1 MPGAELHVAPVH
13 ELPFVDGSFDV
24 AVLNDVLQHVAE
36 AQVDP
41 GLRDLRRVLRPDG
54 VLLVRTNGG
63 RRARRERADWR
74 LYDADLLRGELE
86 AAGFDVV
93 RVTYVN
99 TALSLWGAARGRTP
113 TAPTPTTC
121 GIPAQAG
128 SGANVARAHVARAR
142 SAHSAPLDAEPSL
155 RAHLACP
162 GGAGVS
168 VPEFFDTT
176 VERYDRRYDESNAAG
191 RLLRWRL
198 EVAVELLGEPRGS
211 VLDVGMGTGRL
222 CAELDRSGWDVS
234 GVDLSPAMV
243 GAARRRL
250 PQLAERLV
258 EGTDRAPAVRRR
270 LFRCGNRDRRPR
282 VRDARPGCRRG
293 RAGARATTGG
303 RGRAQLPAPAIA
315 CAVVALEAALSGGQS
330 GEADRPFGRPAPL
343 DLPPAASRS
352 FSPRF
357 RTRLTVEETRRI
369 GRFASHLVLRARKT

>member
-1 MPGAELHVAPVH
+1 MKDVRPDYYRRLHAVEERHWWHVGMREITAALLQERLARGHLSLLDAGCGTGGFLAWATGTGSFDRLCGVDISPEAVELARDAVPGAELHVAPVH

-128 SGANVARAHVARAR
+128 SGANVV
-142 SAHSAPLDAEPSL
+142 
-155 RAHLACP
+155 
-162 GGAGVS
+162 
-168 VPEFFDTT
+168 
-176 VERYDRRYDESNAAG
+176 G
-191 RLLRWRL
+191 RT
-198 EVAVELLGEPRGS
+198 LLG
-211 VLDVGMGTGRL
+211 
-222 CAELDRSGWDVS
+222 
-234 GVDLSPAMV
+234 
-243 GAARRRL
+243 
-250 PQLAERLV
+250 
-258 EGTDRAPAVRRR
+258 
-270 LFRCGNRDRRPR
+270 
-282 VRDARPGCRRG
+282 
-293 RAGARATTGG
+293 
-303 RGRAQLPAPAIA
+303 
-315 CAVVALEAALSGGQS
+315 LEARILRHSTLSLPYGHTLLAL
-330 GEADRPFGRPAPL
+330 AVPA
-343 DLPPAASRS
+343 
-352 FSPRF
+352 
-357 RTRLTVEETRRI
+357 
-369 GRFASHLVLRARKT
+369 